1 MNREIILKCTQTN
14 ADYMR
19 LPAGMVD
26 GYRDLVA
33 LYKRIAQQSLDCAK
47 AWVANR
53 PCPDHEPAVDAFW
66 WGIVSWAEAIGTA
79 IGTDPSEWATT
90 FVAPH
95 EEFAESLRPGS
106 RAERLAVVTGN
117 PGEVVMH
124 LDAAWMMLVVKL
136 TAQWGL
142 FRHLKDR
149 GAMMQARSLDQE
161 LRRPGSPA
169 YKAYLQSDLAF
180 FRQLFKNFSFRQETV
195 VRLSEWLND
204 LEGYTASI

>member
-1 MNREIILKCTQTN
+1 MNRDIILKCTQVN
-14 ADYMR
+14 VDYMR

-33 LYKRIAQQSLDCAK
+33 LYKRIASQSLDCAQ
-47 AWVANR
+47 AWVANQ

-66 WGIVSWAEAIGTA
+66 WGIVSWSEALGMSV
-79 IGTDPSEWATT
+79 GTDPQEWGAT

-95 EEFAESLRPGS
+95 EEFAGYLRPGS
-106 RAERLAVVTGN
+106 RGERLAVVTGN
-117 PGEVVMH
+117 PGEVVMQ

-142 FRHLKDR
+142 LRHLKDH
-149 GAMMQARSLDQE
+149 GAMMQARSLDKE

-180 FRQLFKNFSFRQETV
+180 LRQLFKNFPFRQETV